1 MNKPE
6 GNKMA
11 MSQAHIRA
19 SSKYNK
25 ANYEEVKIRV
35 PKGYR
40 DNVLKLAAAE
50 SGVSLNE
57 FVLSAIAQFI
67 KEKHPDIDGVDGWKI
82 SNKSNGAP

>member
-1 MNKPE
+1 
-6 GNKMA
+6 MA

-40 DNVLKLAAAE
+40 DNVLKVAASA

-57 FVLSAIAQFI
+57 FVLSAVAQAI
-67 KEKHPDIDGVDGWKI
+67 KNMHPDIEGADGWRVSSK
-82 SNKSNGAP
+82 